1 MKKMSLLLNIDS
13 QEYPPQ
19 ELKSNFTLLE
29 KRPYS
34 EFIWYV
40 FSRIW
45 IEHEEILRISPYSV
59 QVQENRNNC
68 TSDGGRTHTTFKMNS
83 FATIDNN

>member
-19 ELKSNFTLLE
+19 ELKSNFTLPE
-29 KRPYS
+29 KPPYS

-45 IEHEEILRISPYSV
+45 TEHEEILRISPYSV
-59 QVQENRNNC
+59 QMQEN
-68 TSDGGRTHTTFKMNS
+68 TDHKNS
-83 FATIDNN
+83 E

>member
-19 ELKSNFTLLE
+19 ELKSNFTLPE

-34 EFIWYV
+34 EFFWYV
-40 FSRIW
+40 FFRIW

-59 QVQENRNNC
+59 QMQEN
-68 TSDGGRTHTTFKMNS
+68 TDHKNS
-83 FATIDNN
+83 E